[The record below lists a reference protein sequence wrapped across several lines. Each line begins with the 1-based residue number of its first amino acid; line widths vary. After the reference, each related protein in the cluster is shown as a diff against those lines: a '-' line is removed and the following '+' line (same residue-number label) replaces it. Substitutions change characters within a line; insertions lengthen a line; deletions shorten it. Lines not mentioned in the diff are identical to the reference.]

1 MTLLKVTKDFDML
14 SVHKELQKRRQ
25 TGDDI
30 TLKGYLEER
39 FEDGYSPDKFYK
51 DLEIDLGKM
60 TVEKLLT
67 TSESTK
73 WLFPEI
79 FRDAIRKG
87 LAYTPFHPRLITGE
101 EQIDSTGI
109 TMPFFQPPVSD
120 FREVNQGANIAEG
133 TLTWGEKQVTIK
145 KKAMGLKQTYESI
158 MFTPV
163 ALAAVYFED
172 LGTQLGRGLDAD
184 FVDVLLNGD
193 QGDGSEAPISYGV
206 DTTGT
211 ITYADIVYVWLR
223 MSRDAR
229 RSTAMIANIDTA
241 LELLLL
247 EPFLDRQ
254 NPFPPLATLNLQTPL
269 PSEQDFY
276 IHDDVP
282 EGTIIFVDPT
292 RAVVQLTA
300 MPLLIESERIVS
312 RQLVGDYASI
322 ITGFANVFGDARRLL
337 DSTVDRTP

>member
-1 MTLLKVTKDFDML
+1 MSDLKVTKDFD
-14 SVHKELQKRRQ
+14 VQAFHFQLQKKRQ
-25 TGDDI
+25 NGFDI
-30 TLKGYLEER
+30 TLKSALQEQFGEDYTPER
-39 FEDGYSPDKFYK
+39 FYAQLD
-51 DLEIDLGKM
+51 IDLSRM

-87 LAYTPFHPRLITGE
+87 LGYAPFHPLLVTSE

-109 TMPFFQPPVSD
+109 TMPFFNPPVSD

-145 KKAMGLKQTYESI
+145 KRAMGLKQTYESI
-158 MFTPV
+158 MFTPI
-163 ALAAVYFED
+163 ALAAIYFED

-184 FVDVLLNGD
+184 FVDILLNGD
-193 QGDGSEAPISYGV
+193 QSDGSEAPITYGV
-206 DTTGT
+206 DTIGT

-223 MSRDAR
+223 MNRDSRP
-229 RSTAMIANIDTA
+229 STALIANIDTA

-247 EPFLDRQ
+247 EPFQDRQ
-254 NPFPPLATLNLQTPL
+254 NPFPPKHELVVQTPL
-269 PSEQDFY
+269 PSEQSLF

-282 EGTIIFVDPT
+282 ADTIIFVDPT

-300 MPLLIESERIVS
+300 MNLLIESERIVS
-312 RQLVGDYASI
+312 RQLTGDYASI

-337 DSTVDRTP
+337 DATVDRTP